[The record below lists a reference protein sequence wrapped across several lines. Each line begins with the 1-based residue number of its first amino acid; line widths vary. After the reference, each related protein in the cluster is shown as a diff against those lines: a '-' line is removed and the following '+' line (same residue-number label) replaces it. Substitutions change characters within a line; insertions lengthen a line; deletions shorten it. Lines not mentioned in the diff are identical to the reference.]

1 MSDPLPDAKR
11 TLALIDLTDLTD
23 DCREGAID
31 SLCRRSVTKFGAVA
45 AVCIWPHFV
54 GQAARLLAGTG
65 VRIATVLNFPSGG
78 EDIERAVA
86 DCRETLRD
94 GADEIDLVMP
104 YRAFLAGDARLA
116 GEMIE
121 AVAAEITGVQTLK
134 VILETGVIADP
145 QLIARASALA
155 IERGAHFLKTS
166 TGKTPVS
173 ATPQAAQI
181 MLEAIKASGRPV
193 GFKASGGIRTPE
205 QAAVYLDLA
214 DRIMGRDWAKPRT
227 FRFGASQ
234 LLDPLIGLLE
244 GQVPQPRTH

>member
-1 MSDPLPDAKR
+1 MSDPSADAKR
-11 TLALIDLTDLTD
+11 ILALIDLTDLSD
-23 DCREGAID
+23 DCRAGAID
-31 SLCRRSVTKFGAVA
+31 SLCRRGVTKFGAVA
-45 AVCIWPHFV
+45 AVCVWPHFV
-54 GQAARLLAGTG
+54 GHAARLLAGTG

-78 EDIERAVA
+78 EDIERAIT

-104 YRAFLAGDARLA
+104 YRAFLAGDAGLA
-116 GEMIE
+116 GAMIE
-121 AVAAEITGVQTLK
+121 AVAEEIGDTKILK

-145 QLIARASALA
+145 ALIAKASALA
-155 IERGAHFLKTS
+155 IERGADFLKTS

-173 ATPQAAQI
+173 ATPKAAQI
-181 MLEAIKASGRPV
+181 MLEAIKTSGRPV

-214 DRIMGRDWAKPRT
+214 DRIMGRDWARPAT

-234 LLDPLIGLLE
+234 LLEPLIGRFE
-244 GQVPQPRTH
+244 SQMPRPRTN